1 MWYGISKE
9 LFFQLGVK
17 NTRNLMKDSKLIIET
32 GKRFKKKKEKTFVII
47 TANFFLEKYYGE
59 WKPF

>member
-1 MWYGISKE
+1 MVAVTLE
-9 LFFQLGVK
+9 
-17 NTRNLMKDSKLIIET
+17 
-32 GKRFKKKKEKTFVII
+32 KKKKKGKTFVII